1 MKIDEIASVLKNVRK
16 AGNGYSALCPVPG
29 HDDRNNSL
37 SLGEGDDGSI
47 LVKCFGGCSAEDVV
61 KSLGLEL
68 TDLFPDTRNLRNRRK
83 QGRGQNPPVK
93 CVTALQ
99 SPGLRLGELAQAKK
113 LPEEFLRQLGLTECK
128 HHGAPAVRIPY
139 FSLNREIKSVRFRLS
154 LAGPWRFVWR
164 LGNKV
169 ALYGLDHLEEIRKAG
184 WVLLVEGESDCWTAW
199 HHKVPVLGVPGKTC
213 WRSEWKG
220 FLEGIS
226 VYLWQEQ
233 GAEDLSLRVFADVP
247 SLAIIPAPAGIKD
260 LSEAHI
266 QGCDLPQLLEDLKSR
281 AIPAQSLIHGRED
294 AAIALL
300 QDQARPILQSVD
312 PLAQAEQAIRALGY
326 GGDIK
331 PALITYLAVT
341 SRLLKIRPG
350 SMPVHLL
357 LLGPS
362 SAGKSYTAK
371 VVIRLQPPEAYHE
384 IEAGSARV
392 LIYDDAVLRHRVA
405 IFGESDSL
413 PAGEDNP
420 AASAI
425 RNLLQDHQLKYKVT
439 IRDANTG
446 SFRVHE
452 VVKPGPTV
460 LLTTAVRRLGP
471 QIDTRVFTLDLPDDL
486 YQLRQALIT
495 QGQIEVEEVA
505 DPDPALISYQ
515 AYLQAL
521 APWDV
526 LIPFAP
532 VLSCEIGKSI
542 TSPRLLR
549 DYSRLLSLIK
559 AVTVLRHPQRR
570 RDEKGRLVAEI
581 EDYATVYGLVKS
593 MYEATVTGATERV
606 RDLVQAVGKLN
617 GAGEEGVTVTQVAN
631 HLEIHKMAASRAVK
645 TACAHGWLVNNE
657 KRRGYPARL
666 VLGEPLP
673 ERTGLPAPKSL
684 ETCNGVTPETG
695 GSPSVSPVFEEVF

>member
-37 SLGEGDDGSI
+37 SLGERDDGRI

-68 TDLFPDTRNLRNRRK
+68 TDLFPDTRNPRNRRK

-154 LAGPWRFVWR
+154 LAGPGRFVWR
-164 LGNKV
+164 AGNKV
-169 ALYGLDHLEEIRKAG
+169 ALYGLDQLEEIRKTG

-199 HHKVPVLGVPGKTC
+199 HHKLPALGVPGKTC
-213 WRSEWKG
+213 WRPEWKE
-220 FLEGIS
+220 FLEGLS
-226 VYLWQEQ
+226 VYLWQEPA
-233 GAEDLSLRVFADVP
+233 AEDLSLRVFADVP
-247 SLAIIPAPAGIKD
+247 RLAIIPAPAGIKD

-266 QGCDLPQLLEDLKSR
+266 QGSDLPELLEDLKSR
-281 AIPAQSLIHGRED
+281 AIPAQNLIHGRDD
-294 AAIALL
+294 AAIAVL
-300 QDQARPILQSVD
+300 QELARPILESVD

-341 SRLLKIRPG
+341 SRLLKIRSG

-371 VVIRLQPPEAYHE
+371 VVLRLLPPDAYHE
-384 IEAGSARV
+384 INAGSPRV
-392 LIYDDAVLRHRVA
+392 LIYDAAELKHRVT

-471 QIDTRVFTLDLPDDL
+471 QLDTRVFTLDVPDDL
-486 YQLRQALIT
+486 HQLRQALIT
-495 QGQIEVEEVA
+495 QGQIEIEEVA
-505 DPDPALISYQ
+505 EPDPALIFYQ

-526 LIPFAP
+526 LVPFAP
-532 VLSCEIGKSI
+532 DLSQEIGESI
-542 TSPRLLR
+542 ASPRLLR
-549 DYSRLLSLIK
+549 DFNRLLSLIK
-559 AVTVLRHPQRR
+559 AVTVLRHRQRR
-570 RDEKGRLVAEI
+570 RDEKGRLIAEI
-581 EDYATVYGLVKS
+581 EDYATVYELVKG

-606 RDLVQAVGKLN
+606 RDLVEAVGKLN
-617 GAGEEGVTVTQVAN
+617 GAGGAGVSVTQVAN
-631 HLEIHKMAASRAVK
+631 HLAILKMAASRAVK
-645 TACAHGWLVNNE
+645 TACAHVWLVNNE
-657 KRRGYPARL
+657 KRRGYPASL

-673 ERTGLPAPKSL
+673 ERAGLPAPKSL

-695 GSPSVSPVFEEVF
+695 GSPSASPVFEEVF

>member
-1 MKIDEIASVLKNVRK
+1 M
-16 AGNGYSALCPVPG
+16 
-29 HDDRNNSL
+29 
-37 SLGEGDDGSI
+37 EG
-47 LVKCFGGCSAEDVV
+47 L
-61 KSLGLEL
+61 
-68 TDLFPDTRNLRNRRK
+68 
-83 QGRGQNPPVK
+83 
-93 CVTALQ
+93 
-99 SPGLRLGELAQAKK
+99 
-113 LPEEFLRQLGLTECK
+113 
-128 HHGAPAVRIPY
+128 
-139 FSLNREIKSVRFRLS
+139 
-154 LAGPWRFVWR
+154 
-164 LGNKV
+164 
-169 ALYGLDHLEEIRKAG
+169 
-184 WVLLVEGESDCWTAW
+184 
-199 HHKVPVLGVPGKTC
+199 
-213 WRSEWKG
+213 
-220 FLEGIS
+220 S
-226 VYLWQEQ
+226 VYLWQEPA
-233 GAEDLSLRVFADVP
+233 AEDFSLRVSADVP
-247 SLAIIPAPAGIKD
+247 KLAVIPAPAGIKD

-281 AIPAQSLIHGRED
+281 AIPAQNLIHGRDD
-294 AAIALL
+294 AAIVVL
-300 QDQARPILQSVD
+300 QELARPILESVD

-341 SRLLKIRPG
+341 SRLLKIRQN

-371 VVIRLQPPEAYHE
+371 LVLRLLPPEAYHE
-384 IEAGSARV
+384 IDAGSARV
-392 LIYDDAVLRHRVA
+392 LIYDDAVLRHRVT

-471 QIDTRVFTLDLPDDL
+471 QLDTRVFTLDVPDDPH
-486 YQLRQALIT
+486 QLRQALIT

-505 DPDPALISYQ
+505 EPDPALISYQ

-526 LIPFAP
+526 LIPYAP
-532 VLSCEIGKSI
+532 ALSLEIAKSI
-542 TSPRLLR
+542 ASPRLLR
-549 DYSRLLSLIK
+549 DFNRLLSLIK
-559 AVTVLRHPQRR
+559 AVTVLRHRQRR
-570 RDEKGRLVAEI
+570 RDGKGRLIAEI
-581 EDYATVYGLVKS
+581 EDYATVYELVKS

-606 RDLVQAVGKLN
+606 RDLVEAVGKLN
-617 GAGEEGVTVTQVAN
+617 GAGGAGVSVTQVAN
-631 HLEIHKMAASRAVK
+631 HLAILKMAASRAVK

-657 KRRGYPARL
+657 KRRGYPASL

-673 ERTGLPAPKSL
+673 DRTGLPAPKTL

-695 GSPSVSPVFEEVF
+695 GPPSASPVFEEVF